1 MDLEQPDR
9 PLTLEEVVVL
19 FVDMVL
25 VASLFL
31 DLGSWT
37 SEGSDLQVRDF
48 FSENQTLGSFLFFF
62 SILVL
67 EASIS
72 FYPFSTGF
80 GIPKNMRT
88 REA

>member
-9 PLTLEEVVVL
+9 PPTPEEVVVL
-19 FVDMVL
+19 FVDMV
-25 VASLFL
+25 ASCNL

-48 FSENQTLGSFLFFF
+48 FSENQTLGSLLLFLFFF

-72 FYPFSTGF
+72 FYPVSTGF
-80 GIPKNMRT
+80 GFERI
-88 REA
+88 